1 MPRRRFTH
9 GGPAAIPYIET
20 RDSSTSFWAAGVTSL
35 GFTKGIASSFTFDAS
50 MTVINSDK
58 RFLAMTTTQGTFTV
72 GVPLY
77 VHYSNGQTDL
87 MAQKMTFDKHSKTI
101 HTRSYFIGTT
111 HYIGNFKQ
119 DVPIVISWTRPVKGD
134 KAPLTLTIDG
144 KANTIV
150 NPMTDLKLSG
160 GYMSVG
166 GRALGGELDTVK
178 STTMC
183 SHVRLYSLKATQDG
197 RPVCVLRPMRKT
209 VDGVEQVGLYNEVTG
224 VFHEAKNM
232 DYGVELAE
240 GSLSAQDIVDAVGT

>member
-9 GGPAAIPYIET
+9 GGPAAVPYIET
-20 RDSSTSFWAAGVTSL
+20 RDLSTSFWAAGVTSL

-50 MTVINSDK
+50 MTVINSDR
-58 RFLAMTTTQGTFTV
+58 RFLAMSTNKGTFTV

-77 VHYSNGQTDL
+77 VRFSNGQVDL
-87 MAQKMTFDKHSKTI
+87 MAQKRTFDNSGKTI
-101 HTRSYFIGTT
+101 HTQAYFLGTT
-111 HYIGNFKQ
+111 TNIRGFKQ

-144 KANTIV
+144 KTNTTENV
-150 NPMTDLKLSG
+150 ASELKLYG
-160 GYMSVG
+160 GYVSVG
-166 GRALGGELDTVK
+166 GRALGGENDTVS
-178 STTMC
+178 STTMY

-197 RPVCVLRPMRKT
+197 RPVCDLRPMRKT

-232 DYGVELAE
+232 DYGVELTA
-240 GSLSAQDIVDAVGT
+240 SSTLSE